1 MSPAPLTF
9 LGIDVGGSRI
19 KWSLA
24 TDGAIVEDGA
34 LPTAR
39 AGGDELV
46 AQVVRL
52 VTDVGGG
59 AAGVGLAMPGT
70 VDTRR
75 RETLV
80 IPNVPGDWWRRPV
93 GEQVR
98 RLTGTPLWVLNDARA
113 FGYAELHAGAGI
125 GRQTTLFLTLGT
137 GVGGALAREGRLE
150 VEDHD
155 HTPEMGHVPVERHGE
170 RCGCGATGCLETVAS
185 ASAIVGHTARAVL
198 TGQSPILL
206 ELCGGR
212 VDDLT
217 AEMVSQAADAG
228 DPFARAAFERA
239 GAMIGIAAAG
249 CCLVTGVTTVV
260 IGGGLAGAFHHLA
273 PAVEAVLRERE
284 SLTGPVDVLP
294 GLLGSSA
301 GSIGAALYAQHRW
314 SAPHPAPHPVADP
327 TPSDVPAL
335 TPPGH
340 DERASHDLDQ

>member
-1 MSPAPLTF
+1 MSPATPPAF
-9 LGIDVGGSRI
+9 FGVDVGGSRI

-24 TDGAIVEDGA
+24 TGSTVVQDGV

-46 AQVVRL
+46 AQVARL
-52 VTDVGGG
+52 VRDVGAG
-59 AAGVGLAMPGT
+59 AAGVGLALPGT

-75 RETLV
+75 QETLV
-80 IPNVPGDWWRRPV
+80 IPNVPGDWLRRPV
-93 GEQVR
+93 GEQLR

-113 FGYAELHAGAGI
+113 FGYAELYAGAGI
-125 GRQTTLFLTLGT
+125 GRPDTLFLTLGT
-137 GVGGALAREGRLE
+137 GVGGALARDGRLV

-155 HTPEMGHVPVERHGE
+155 HTPEMGHVPVERYGE

-198 TGQSPILL
+198 TGQSTMLRG
-206 ELCGGR
+206 LCGGR

-239 GAMIGIAAAG
+239 GAVIGMAAAG

-273 PAVEAVLRERE
+273 PAVEGVLRERE
-284 SLTGPVDVLP
+284 NLTGPVRVLK

-301 GSIGAALYAQHRW
+301 GSLGAALYAQHRW
-314 SAPHPAPHPVADP
+314 SAPHPV
-327 TPSDVPAL
+327 PSDAHAAKHRDH
-335 TPPGH
+335 G
-340 DERASHDLDQ
+340 EGASHDLDQ

>member
-1 MSPAPLTF
+1 MSPAF
-9 LGIDVGGSRI
+9 LGVDVGGSRI
-19 KWSLA
+19 KWSL
-24 TDGAIVEDGA
+24 TSGGAVVEDGA

-46 AQVVRL
+46 AQVARL

-75 RETLV
+75 QETLV
-80 IPNVPGDWWRRPV
+80 IPNVPGDWLRRPV

-113 FGYAELHAGAGI
+113 FGYAELHVGAGI
-125 GRQTTLFLTLGT
+125 GRRDTLFLTLGT
-137 GVGGALAREGRLE
+137 GVGGALARDGRLV

-198 TGQSPILL
+198 TGQSLL
-206 ELCGGR
+206 LRELCGGQ

-217 AEMVSQAADAG
+217 AEMVSQAADVG
-228 DPFARAAFERA
+228 DPFAVAAFERA
-239 GAMIGIAAAG
+239 GAVIGMAAAG

-273 PAVEAVLRERE
+273 PAVERVLRERE
-284 SLTGPVDVLP
+284 NLTGPVDVLP

-314 SAPHPAPHPVADP
+314 SAPHPN
-327 TPSDVPAL
+327 
-335 TPPGH
+335 
-340 DERASHDLDQ
+340 ERAAHVLDQ